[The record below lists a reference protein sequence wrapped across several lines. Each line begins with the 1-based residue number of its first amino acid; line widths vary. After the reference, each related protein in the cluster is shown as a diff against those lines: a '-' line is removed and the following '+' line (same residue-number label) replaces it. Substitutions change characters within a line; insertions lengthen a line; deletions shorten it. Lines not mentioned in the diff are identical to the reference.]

1 MKPSLGVLASE
12 SYGGEL
18 HFLAEFFWVVD
29 SSSVYE
35 DGLLNVFGESSGL
48 SFLNSS
54 HSATSM
60 QQSAFLRRLIADVV
74 YWILFFETLSSV
86 CKFVKEVCFLESFI
100 FL

>member
-1 MKPSLGVLASE
+1 MRMGCLMCLVK
-12 SYGGEL
+12 
-18 HFLAEFFWVVD
+18 
-29 SSSVYE
+29 
-35 DGLLNVFGESSGL
+35 SSGL

-60 QQSAFLRRLIADVV
+60 QQSAFLRRLIADVI

-86 CKFVKEVCFLESFI
+86 CKFVKELYFLESFI